1 MKLTILG
8 SGYFIP
14 TKTRNNSGYLLE
26 IADELILLDSGSGV
40 LRQYLKTDHSL
51 WDISKIFY
59 SHLHLDHIADLLPI
73 LFTRKY
79 SEQEDRVGSE
89 LLIFAHKDFSPIIE
103 GYENMFGQ
111 WITNEKFPYSFRPIE
126 PGNYSFTTFELKV
139 IQGNHSVQSL
149 MYCFKDS
156 TGKLLL
162 YASDTDLSE
171 ELILASKGVDL
182 LVIECSCSDT
192 DPEPGHMNPAK
203 IATLIQEAKP
213 KITLLT
219 HLSPENDTAKLLQK
233 IKIPTECLVRMA
245 EDFLIMEI

>member
-40 LRQYLKTDHSL
+40 LRQLFKTDHSF

-79 SEQEDRVGSE
+79 SEPKNREDTE
-89 LLIFAHKDFSPIIE
+89 LLIYAHKDFSAIIE
-103 GYENMFGQ
+103 GYEKMFGK
-111 WITNEKFPYSFRPIE
+111 WIINENFPYSFRPIE
-126 PGNYSFTTFELKV
+126 PGNYSFTSFELKV
-139 IQGNHSVQSL
+139 FQGNHTPQSL

-162 YASDTDLSE
+162 YASDTDISD
-171 ELILASKGVDL
+171 ELILASTGVDL
-182 LVIECSCSDT
+182 LVIECSCT
-192 DPEPGHMNPAK
+192 DADPKPGHMTPAK
-203 IATLIQEAKP
+203 IGTLIQEAKP

-219 HLSPENDTAKLLQK
+219 HLSPENDADKLLQK
-233 IKIPTECLVRMA
+233 IKIPADCIVKIA
-245 EDFLIMEI
+245 EDFQIMEI

>member
-79 SEQEDRVGSE
+79 SEPEYRKDSE
-89 LLIFAHKDFSPIIE
+89 LLIFAHQDFSRIIE
-103 GYENMFGQ
+103 GIENIFGQ
-111 WITNEKFPYSFRPIE
+111 YIINKKFPYYFRPIE
-126 PGNYSFTTFELKV
+126 PGDYLFATFELKV
-139 IQGNHSVQSL
+139 IQGNHSAQSL

-171 ELILASKGVDL
+171 ELIVTCQGVDL
-182 LVIECSCSDT
+182 LVIECSSTDT
-192 DPEPGHMNPAK
+192 NPKQGHMTPSK

-213 KITLLT
+213 KFTLLT
-219 HLSPENDTAKLLQK
+219 HLSPENDTEELLEK
-233 IKIPTECLVRMA
+233 IEIPSDCMVRIA
-245 EDFLIMEI
+245 EDFRVIEI

>member
-1 MKLTILG
+1 MKLTTLG

-79 SEQEDRVGSE
+79 SEPENRKDAE
-89 LLIFAHKDFSPIIE
+89 LLIFAHKDFSPIIA
-103 GYENMFGQ
+103 GFENMFGK
-111 WITNEKFPYSFRPIE
+111 WIINEKFPYSIRTIE

-139 IQGNHSVQSL
+139 IQGNHSAQSL

-182 LVIECSCSDT
+182 LVIECSCTDT
-192 DPEPGHMNPAK
+192 EPKPGHMTPAK

-219 HLSPENDTAKLLQK
+219 HLSPENDTDKLLHK
-233 IKIPTECLVRMA
+233 IKIPADCIVRMA

>member
-26 IADELILLDSGSGV
+26 IANELILLDSGSGV
-40 LRQYLKTDHSL
+40 LRQYLKTDRSL
-51 WDISKIFY
+51 WEISKIFY

-79 SEQEDRVGSE
+79 SEPENQEDTE
-89 LLIFAHKDFSPIIE
+89 LLIFAHKDFLPIIE
-103 GYENMFGQ
+103 GYENLFGK
-111 WITNEKFPYSFRPIE
+111 WIINEKFPYSFRPIE
-126 PGNYSFTTFELKV
+126 PGNYSFTSFEVKV
-139 IQGNHSVQSL
+139 FQGNHTPQSL
-149 MYCFKDS
+149 MYSFKDS

-162 YASDTDLSE
+162 YASDTDLSD

-182 LVIECSCSDT
+182 LIIECSCTDT
-192 DPEPGHMNPAK
+192 DPKPGHMTPAK
-203 IATLIQEAKP
+203 IAMLIQEAKP

-219 HLSPENDTAKLLQK
+219 HLSPENDTDNLIQK
-233 IKIPTECLVRMA
+233 IKIPAECVVRMA